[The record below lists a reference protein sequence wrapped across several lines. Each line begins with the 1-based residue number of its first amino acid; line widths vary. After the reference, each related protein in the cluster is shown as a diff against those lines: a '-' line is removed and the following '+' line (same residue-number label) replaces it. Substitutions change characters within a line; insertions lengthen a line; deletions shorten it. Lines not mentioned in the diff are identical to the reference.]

1 MACNGDEWS
10 YPLVVKHG
18 WEVPV
23 ARMEVSFAGKIIE
36 LNGGFASH
44 VNDYQRVR

>member
-1 MACNGDEWS
+1 MAYNGDEWS

-23 ARMEVSFAGKIIE
+23 AGKIID